1 MKWLKKLLNAGYR
14 VETIPNQ
21 NGDGRFI
28 VRVFMKTGPKPFN
41 IKTPFYEVD
50 WDIESMYQA
59 ACQRLGVK

>member
-14 VETIPNQ
+14 VDTLPNQ

-28 VRVFMKTGPKPFN
+28 VRVWLYFGPDIMNRKVVFDDC
-41 IKTPFYEVD
+41 E
-50 WDIESMYQA
+50 WDVESMYQA